1 MSNDNLN
8 RLSDEEILR
17 LELLADGEL
26 DEDARRE
33 LLLRLDQTSDGWRRC
48 ACAFLE
54 NQCYREA
61 FRSAPAAEPAGSGS
75 PQIGRNSLWKQVGP
89 AGRFSSVSAR
99 HSSLRAES
107 ASAFESAEM
116 QVPPPML
123 IAGKAK
129 REPEAAFSPLPHSG
143 TPSAQTRSFWKPAF
157 ISAVCLLI
165 ASLALVEYRHQAAR
179 REFEKTH
186 YTGVL
191 QDLYAPGGTAED
203 VDAAD
208 IAEAPEVA
216 ETEPAPASEEAEEA
230 AAPLVAAVSSVPA
243 EPAAGSLP
251 AGGMFPAPRS
261 GARMNA
267 SVHSAGGVPVAAKS
281 LGSLAPAG
289 RPAEKV
295 RHITIRRPGGLD
307 EISVPCVEAESYV
320 SDNSAAEALA
330 NNYREAG
337 CQVETLHEELKFQLK
352 DGKTVIVPVDTIDVQ
367 HAPPVTHFL

>member
-1 MSNDNLN
+1 MDSNNLST
-8 RLSDEEILR
+8 LSDEEIFR

-54 NQCYREA
+54 NQCFREA
-61 FRSAPAAEPAGSGS
+61 FQRAPAAEPAEPGS
-75 PQIGRNSLWKQVGP
+75 PQIERNSLWKSVSS
-89 AGRFSSVSAR
+89 AGRFPKVSAR
-99 HSSLRAES
+99 HSSPRAEG
-107 ASAFESAEM
+107 AAAFAPAEEP
-116 QVPPPML
+116 VFSPVL
-123 IAGKAK
+123 LAGKTE
-129 REPEAAFSPLPHSG
+129 REPAPKTG
-143 TPSAQTRSFWKPAF
+143 SFWKPAF

-179 REFEKTH
+179 REFAETH

-191 QDLYAPGGTAED
+191 QDLYAPGSMAENA
-203 VDAAD
+203 DAARSAD
-208 IAEAPEVA
+208 IDQIPVIAES
-216 ETEPAPASEEAEEA
+216 EPAPAAEEAEEA

-251 AGGMFPAPRS
+251 AGEPFPVPFSDVRA
-261 GARMNA
+261 NA
-267 SVHSAGGVPVAAKS
+267 SARSAGGVPVAAKS
-281 LGSLAPAG
+281 LGRLAPAG

-352 DGKTVIVPVDTIDVQ
+352 NGKTVIVPVDTIDVQ